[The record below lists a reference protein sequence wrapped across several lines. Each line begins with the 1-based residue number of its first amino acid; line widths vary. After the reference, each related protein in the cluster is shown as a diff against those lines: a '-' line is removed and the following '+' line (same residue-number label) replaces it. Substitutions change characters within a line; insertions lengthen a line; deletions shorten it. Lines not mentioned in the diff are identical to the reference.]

1 MLFFFR
7 RYYKNHWT
15 WMSKFEIYCFFC
27 FYFENLRCIYS
38 LNNQKPL
45 FKYFLFFR
53 KSTNSDFVLNFEDLM
68 STIIFFKKSASFY
81 QLICKKTLP
90 LWNCW
95 AKGECPQTK
104 QKENIAAIHLS
115 SLCSSNSTEQS
126 VEISKK

>member
-27 FYFENLRCIYS
+27 FYFENLRCIYF
-38 LNNQKPL
+38 LNNQTAL
-45 FKYFLFFR
+45 FKYVLFFR
-53 KSTNSDFVLNFEDLM
+53 KSTNTEQWFRIEFWRSDEHHNFLW
-68 STIIFFKKSASFY
+68 KKSQFV
-81 QLICKKTLP
+81 KTLP

-104 QKENIAAIHLS
+104 MKENTAAIHLS
-115 SLCSSNSTEQS
+115 SLCSSSSTDQS